1 MTEAL
6 GAVPYHPR
14 RVWPLGLLRID
25 DWRVKLHGLSA
36 APDGEPDPAAQE
48 GARKAAVEALPRPG
62 IGGGRY
68 GVGFVIAHRTP
79 NDYSYVVGW
88 WSYGCLLSTA
98 AYSARFSDP
107 ADIARCPARQAG
119 CVWELAVIDH
129 ERRAWTRTMLGTKSE
144 GDVEGYLG
152 GGFVREGLGG
162 SHIRSGAPG
171 VDPGPRS

>member
-6 GAVPYHPR
+6 EAVPYTPR
-14 RVWPLGLLRID
+14 RVRPLGLLQID

-36 APDGEPDPAAQE
+36 KPGGDLEDAARE
-48 GARKAAVEALPRPG
+48 GARKAAEEALPRPG

-68 GVGFVIAHRTP
+68 GVGFVIAHRST
-79 NDYSYVVGW
+79 DAYSYVVGW
-88 WSYGCLLSTA
+88 WAYGCLLSTA

-107 ADIARCPARQAG
+107 AEIARCPARQAG

-129 ERRAWTRTMLGTKSE
+129 ERRAWTRTMLGTKAD

-152 GGFVREGLGG
+152 AVL
-162 SHIRSGAPG
+162 SGK
-171 VDPGPRS
+171 V